1 MNRIRIL
8 IADDHKI
15 VRMGLKA
22 LISSERDMAVVGEA
36 DDGEAAVRA
45 ALELA
50 PDIVVMDLM
59 MPVMSGEEAI
69 GELHRRLPAVRTIV
83 LTSFS
88 SSDRIVQALE
98 AGATGAVL
106 KTADDATLLKAI
118 RDVSQGRKFI
128 SPEIRK
134 LIAAD
139 PPARKLSPRQREVL
153 ESLTQGLSNKDIA
166 VKLGISNPRVEELM
180 VSLLSKI
187 GAANRTEAVAIA
199 MRKHLL
205 KI

>member
-83 LTSFS
+83 LTAFS
-88 SSDRIVQALE
+88 STDRIVQALE

>member
-1 MNRIRIL
+1 MNRIKIL

-15 VRMGLKA
+15 VRMGLKSM
-22 LISSERDMAVVGEA
+22 LQSEKDMAVVGEA
-36 DDGEAAVRA
+36 DDGESAVKAAMN
-45 ALELA
+45 LK
-50 PDIVVMDLM
+50 PDVVVMDLM
-59 MPVMSGEEAI
+59 MPIMSGEEAI
-69 GELHRRLPAVRTIV
+69 GELHRRLPAARTIV

-139 PPARKLSPRQREVL
+139 PPAQKLSPRQREVL

-166 VKLGISNPRVEELM
+166 AKLGISNPRVEELM
-180 VSLLSKI
+180 VSLLAKM

-199 MRKHLL
+199 LRKHLL
-205 KI
+205 KA

>member
-1 MNRIRIL
+1 MNKIKIL

-199 MRKHLL
+199 LRKHLL

>member
-1 MNRIRIL
+1 MNKIKIL

>member
-1 MNRIRIL
+1 MNKIKIL

-15 VRMGLKA
+15 VRMGLRA
-22 LISSERDMAVVGEA
+22 LLSSEKDMTVVGEA
-36 DDGEAAVRA
+36 DDGDAAAKASV
-45 ALELA
+45 ALK
-50 PDIVVMDLM
+50 PDVVIMDLM
-59 MPVMSGEEAI
+59 MPVMSGEDAI
-69 GELHRRLPAVRTIV
+69 AELHRLQPSVRAIV

-88 SSDRIVQALE
+88 SSDRIVQALN

-106 KTADDATLLKAI
+106 KTADDATLLKAV
-118 RDVSQGRKFI
+118 RTVSRGGKFI

-134 LIAAD
+134 LISAD
-139 PPARKLSPRQREVL
+139 PPVKKLSPRQQEVL

-166 VKLGISNPRVEELM
+166 AKLGISNPRVEELM

>member
-1 MNRIRIL
+1 MNKIKIL

-180 VSLLSKI
+180 AALLSKI
-187 GAANRTEAVAIA
+187 GAANRTEAVASA
-199 MRKHLL
+199 LRKHLL

>member
-45 ALELA
+45 ALELT

-139 PPARKLSPRQREVL
+139 PPAQKLSPRQREVL

-166 VKLGISNPRVEELM
+166 AKLGISNPRVEELM
-180 VSLLSKI
+180 AALLSKI

-199 MRKHLL
+199 LRKHLL

>member
-139 PPARKLSPRQREVL
+139 PPAQKLSPRQREVL

-166 VKLGISNPRVEELM
+166 AKLGISNPRVEELM
-180 VSLLSKI
+180 AALLSKI

-199 MRKHLL
+199 LRKHLL

>member
-1 MNRIRIL
+1 MNKIKIL

-106 KTADDATLLKAI
+106 KTADDATLLKAV
-118 RDVSQGRKFI
+118 RTVSRGGKFI

-187 GAANRTEAVAIA
+187 GASNRTEAVAIA

>member
-1 MNRIRIL
+1 MNKIKIL

-139 PPARKLSPRQREVL
+139 PPAQKLSPRQREVL

-180 VSLLSKI
+180 AALLSKI

-199 MRKHLL
+199 LRKHLL